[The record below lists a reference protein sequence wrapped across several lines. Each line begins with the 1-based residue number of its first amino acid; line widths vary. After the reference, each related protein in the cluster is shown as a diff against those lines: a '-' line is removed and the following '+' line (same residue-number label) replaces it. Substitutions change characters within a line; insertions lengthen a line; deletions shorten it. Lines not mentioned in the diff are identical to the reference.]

1 MLKPL
6 KIKILLV
13 DDKENNLLSMESIF
27 ERDGY
32 QLTRANSGKEA
43 LKILLKEHD
52 FTLILMDVEMP
63 DINGFEAASM
73 IYQRDKLQHIPI
85 IFITAHSY
93 GDENIFKGYKAGAVD
108 YIYKPIQSE
117 LLRAKV
123 SVFVELYKKN
133 HQLIA
138 QEQKLKA
145 INKSLEIEVKDR
157 IASEEKVIELNK
169 QLLKNIEQ
177 LESTNKELDQFA
189 FIASHDL
196 QEPLRKIR
204 TFSNRVVTKY
214 ADKLDDEGK
223 MYMEKMQNACER
235 MQNLI
240 NDILA
245 FSKIAVSKESLVL
258 SDLNAI
264 LDEVLSDMDL
274 QVQEK
279 NAKIKIDKLPKIH
292 VYPTLMKPLFQNLLN
307 NSLKYSQKGVA
318 PVIEI
323 SGKIETHPDGLSK
336 EKTKKF
342 CRITIKDNG
351 VGFEQQYA
359 EQIFTMFKR
368 LHGNAEYAGT
378 GIGLAI
384 CKKIVEEHH
393 GYISAKSSVNQG
405 AVFTITLPAE
415 ISEEIIPK
423 IPQQQE
429 QAGGS
434 PES

>member
-1 MLKPL
+1 MQKPL

-32 QLTRANSGKEA
+32 ELIRANSGKQA
-43 LKILLKEHD
+43 LKILLNEHD

-63 DINGFEAASM
+63 DINGFEAAEM
-73 IYQRDKLQHIPI
+73 IYQRDKLMHIPI

-133 HQLIA
+133 HQLIS
-138 QEQKLKA
+138 QEQRLKA

-214 ADKLDDEGK
+214 KDQLDEEGK
-223 MYMEKMQNACER
+223 MYMEKMQGACER

-245 FSKIAVSKESLVL
+245 FSKIAIQKEALVY
-258 SDLNAI
+258 SDMNL
-264 LDEVLSDMDL
+264 LLEEVLSDMDL
-274 QVQEK
+274 QIQEK
-279 NAKIKIDKLPKIH
+279 NAKITVGKLPMMH
-292 VYPTLMKPLFQNLLN
+292 VYPTLIKPLFQNLLN
-307 NSLKYSQKGVA
+307 NSLKYSQKEVQ

-323 SGKIETHPDGLSK
+323 SGKIETNDDHPKFKSK
-336 EKTKKF
+336 KY
-342 CRITIKDNG
+342 CRIQIKDNG

-368 LHGNAEYAGT
+368 LHGNSEYAGT

-393 GYISAKSSVNQG
+393 GYISAKSAVNKG
-405 AVFTITLPAE
+405 ATFTITLPVETTVEVPVKAKE
-415 ISEEIIPK
+415 PNEG
-423 IPQQQE
+423 QQIT
-429 QAGGS
+429 GNN
-434 PES
+434 

>member
-1 MLKPL
+1 MMQPL

-32 QLTRANSGKEA
+32 QLIRANSGKNA
-43 LKILLKEHD
+43 LKVLLKEHD

-63 DINGFEAASM
+63 DVNGFEAATL
-73 IYQRDKLQHIPI
+73 IYQREKLQHIPI

-93 GDENIFKGYKAGAVD
+93 GDENMFKGYKAGAVD

-123 SVFVELYKKN
+123 AVFVDLYKKN
-133 HQLIA
+133 HMLMA

-145 INKSLEIEVKDR
+145 INRSLEIEIKDR
-157 IASEEKVIELNK
+157 IASEEKVKELNK
-169 QLLKNIEQ
+169 KLLKNIEQ

-204 TFSNRVVTKY
+204 TFSNRILSKY
-214 ADKLDDEGK
+214 RTQIDEEGQL
-223 MYMEKMQNACER
+223 YMDKMQNACER

-240 NDILA
+240 NDILT
-245 FSKIAVSKESLVL
+245 FSKIAASKEERVRSNMNL
-258 SDLNAI
+258 I
-264 LDEVLSDMDL
+264 LDEVLQELDMRIH
-274 QVQEK
+274 EK
-279 NAKIKIDKLPKIH
+279 NAKIYIDKLPEML
-292 VYPTLMKPLFQNLLN
+292 VYPRLIKPLFQNLIS
-307 NSLKYSQKGVA
+307 NSLKYHRKDLA
-318 PVIEI
+318 PEIRI
-323 SGKIETHPDGLSK
+323 SGEIAYTQDVNG
-336 EKTKKF
+336 KTGNRY
-342 CRITIKDNG
+342 CRIHVQDNG

-368 LHGNAEYAGT
+368 LHSNSEYAGT

-384 CKKIVEEHH
+384 CKKIVEEHQ
-393 GYISAKSSVNQG
+393 GYIYARSSPMQG
-405 AVFTITLPAE
+405 ATFTISLPVE
-415 ISEEIIPK
+415 DNVVLN
-423 IPQQQE
+423 
-429 QAGGS
+429 AGPVSINGVPSKVAS
-434 PES
+434 P

>member
-1 MLKPL
+1 MQKSL

-27 ERDGY
+27 EKDGY
-32 QLTRANSGKEA
+32 QLSRANSGKEA
-43 LKILLKEHD
+43 LKILLKEFD

-63 DINGFEAASM
+63 GINGVDTAAL
-73 IYQRDKLQHIPI
+73 IYQREKLQHIPI

-123 SVFVELYKKN
+123 AVFVDLYKKN
-133 HQLIA
+133 HLLLE
-138 QEQKLKA
+138 QEQKLRS
-145 INKSLEIEVKDR
+145 INKNLEMEIKDR
-157 IASEEKVIELNK
+157 IASEEKVNKLNT

-214 ADKLDDEGK
+214 KDKLDEEGQ
-223 MYMEKMQNACER
+223 MYMDKMQSACER

-245 FSKIAVSKESLVL
+245 FSKIAISKEARIN
-258 SDLNAI
+258 SDINAI
-264 LDEVLSDMDL
+264 LNEVLSDMDL
-274 QVQEK
+274 QIQEK
-279 NAKIKIDKLPKIH
+279 NAKIIIDDLPKIP
-292 VYPTLMKPLFQNLLN
+292 VYPRLMKPLFQNLIN
-307 NSLKYSQKGVA
+307 NSLKYAQKN
-318 PVIEI
+318 IEPRIKI
-323 SGKIETHPDGLSK
+323 SGRIELIENMHDKASGS
-336 EKTKKF
+336 KF
-342 CRITIKDNG
+342 CRINVQDNG

-368 LHGNAEYAGT
+368 LHGNSEYHGT

-393 GYISAKSSVNQG
+393 GYISARSDLNKG
-405 AVFTITLPAE
+405 ATFTISLPVE
-415 ISEEIIPK
+415 VPFD
-423 IPQQQE
+423 
-429 QAGGS
+429 
-434 PES
+434 